1 MKKIILIS
9 SLISSLIIADV
20 KNTMSKSYNN
30 YRPMYNYSYSYS
42 RLVNLNS
49 YASKYL
55 EIKGEHEKVVRLL
68 NNANKT
74 INKLKIK
81 LKNVKRNNEFWR
93 NKAKENKDPITK
105 SKREEAIK
113 KMKEQLKV
121 NQ

>member
-1 MKKIILIS
+1 
-9 SLISSLIIADV
+9 
-20 KNTMSKSYNN
+20 
-30 YRPMYNYSYSYS
+30 MYNYSYSYS

-74 INKLKIK
+74 INNLKIQ
-81 LKNVKRNNEFWR
+81 LSNLKRNNEFWR

-105 SKREEAIK
+105 NKREEAIK